1 MFHLYDMEI
10 YSTLSEQKNKIN
22 KQNIYKDVISVLHT
36 MEVTCL
42 SQCMKTKIV
51 ILNGTDWYVTFTRC
65 DFQCVLQLLCLICL
79 QK

>member
-1 MFHLYDMEI
+1 MEI

-51 ILNGTDWYVTFTRC
+51 ILNGTD
-65 DFQCVLQLLCLICL
+65 
-79 QK
+79 